1 MPRDIRG
8 IEIEVGDTVA
18 YPGRAGSS
26 MWMNVGRVLEIVNR
40 TRYRP
45 YTESYEPDPF
55 LRLLCQQKNW
65 RGEDI
70 GTRKSCTSKLD
81 RVVVVEKWHANCGKV
96 ANNG

>member
-26 MWMNVGRVLEIVNR
+26 MWMSVGKVLGIQ
-40 TRYRP
+40 
-45 YTESYEPDPF
+45 TEFVKYSYGPREMTT
-55 LRLLCQQKNW
+55 LKLLCQQKNW

-70 GTRKSCTSKLD
+70 GTRRSHTGKLD